1 MKPGILQYLEDIVT
15 ENQLRRFNKNINNL
29 IRQEKGI
36 EAFRLIKL

>member
-15 ENQLRRFNKNINNL
+15 EKSLRILNKNINNL